1 MKIAV
6 VTGASSGIGREF
18 ARQISQRYGKMD
30 EIWIIA
36 RRKERLQELE
46 QELRLN
52 VRIFAMDL
60 TNSNDMNQFK
70 DYLKEYSPD
79 IKLLVNCAGY
89 GKVGSFEEL
98 NLEEQCGIIDVNCKA
113 LTMFT
118 GMCLPYISSHSRI
131 INVAS
136 AAAFCPQPRFN
147 VYAASKSYVLS
158 FSRALNCE
166 LKERKITVTA
176 VCPGPVDTEFFDIA
190 GDNNNEFKK
199 KLRVPVDKVVDKAI
213 RDAALGNEVSV
224 YGTVMKTAELGSKIV
239 PHKLLMKIFK

>member
-30 EIWIIA
+30 ELWIIA
-36 RRKERLQELE
+36 RRKERLSELE
-46 QELRLN
+46 KELRLD

-60 TNSNDMNQFK
+60 TNPEDMKQFK
-70 DYLKEYSPD
+70 EHLEEVKPD

-98 NLEEQCGIIDVNCKA
+98 DLKEQCGIIDINCKA

-118 GMCLPYISSHSRI
+118 GVCLPYISTHSRI

-166 LKERKITVTA
+166 LKDRKITVTA

-199 KLRVPVDKVVDKAI
+199 KMRVPVDKVVDKAI
-213 RDAALGNEVSV
+213 RDAALGNELSV
-224 YGTVMKTAELGSKIV
+224 YGTMMKTAELGSKIV

>member
-98 NLEEQCGIIDVNCKA
+98 NLEEQCGIIDINCKA

-166 LKERKITVTA
+166 LKERNITVTA

>member
-60 TNSNDMNQFK
+60 TNTNDMNQFK

-98 NLEEQCGIIDVNCKA
+98 NLEEQCGIIDINCKA